1 MDIGSID
8 VAILAGGLGTRLR
21 GVLADA
27 PKILAP
33 VAGKPFLEHLL
44 AWLARQGVRRVVLG
58 LGYRAGDVLA
68 FLETRPFPLL
78 EIETV
83 IEPEPLGTAG
93 AVAYA
98 ASRFRSTPVLVMN
111 GDTIVDADLNEFLR
125 AHRAAAADASILCVE
140 VADAGRYGAVE
151 IGPGN
156 RLLRFA
162 EKDPA
167 AVGAAWINAGM
178 YLFNRPFLDRFAGIG
193 KGSLER
199 DVLETAPSGQI
210 LAFQTKGRFLD
221 IGTPETL
228 ALAPEVLTPL

>member
-1 MDIGSID
+1 MDIGDID
-8 VAILAGGLGTRLR
+8 TIVLAGGLGTRLR
-21 GVLADA
+21 GVLPDT

-33 VAGKPFLEHLL
+33 IAGKPFLERLL
-44 AWLARQGVRRVVLG
+44 LWLERQGARRVLLG

-68 FLETRPFPLL
+68 FLERRPFPSLQ
-78 EIETV
+78 IETV
-83 IEPEPLGTAG
+83 VEPEPLGTAG

-98 ASRFRSTPVLVMN
+98 APRFRSSPVLVMN
-111 GDTIVDADLNEFLR
+111 GDTIIDADLNAFLR
-125 AHRAAAADASILCVE
+125 AHSAASAEASILCVE
-140 VADAGRYGAVE
+140 IDNAGRYGRLE

-167 AVGAAWINAGM
+167 AAGAAWINGGM
-178 YLFNRPFLDRFAGIG
+178 YLFERPFLARFAGIG

-199 DVLETAPSGQI
+199 DVLETAPPGCVF
-210 LAFQTKGRFLD
+210 AFQTNGRFLD

-228 ALAPEVLTPL
+228 ALAPEVLTAL